1 MVLLI
6 TGSCYLI
13 AFTTPR
19 LNASIRTIQLPS
31 HHHLDWPPGPRC
43 NFRLR
48 RVRKTPHAKYPPVA
62 FLLSEILHLDK
73 SHDVSTAGGVLPNAF
88 AGGGTS
94 SSAQPPF
101 CRDCR
106 RINALH
112 LVAPADL
119 VNACHADH
127 GGLPRRGNAR
137 VSPAHGFQLP

>member
-31 HHHLDWPPGPRC
+31 HHHLDWPPSPRC
-43 NFRLR
+43 NLRLR
-48 RVRKTPHAKYPPVA
+48 RVRKTLHAKYPPVA

-73 SHDVSTAGGVLPNAF
+73 SHDVSAAGGVLPNAF
-88 AGGGTS
+88 AAGGTS
-94 SSAQPPF
+94 SRAHPAC

-106 RINALH
+106 RIDPVH
-112 LVAPADL
+112 RGAPADFGKPGYAVHVCL
-119 VNACHADH
+119 
-127 GGLPRRGNAR
+127 
-137 VSPAHGFQLP
+137 